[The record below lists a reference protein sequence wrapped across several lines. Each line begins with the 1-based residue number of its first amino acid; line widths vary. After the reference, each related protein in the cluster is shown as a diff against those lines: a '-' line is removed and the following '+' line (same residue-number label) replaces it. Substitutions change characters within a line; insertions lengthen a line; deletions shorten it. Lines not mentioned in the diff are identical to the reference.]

1 MSKLPKSGEGQ
12 AMAAVSVRSR
22 VFTSGILWNA
32 TSTTSLD
39 VRPLLTWPARKTA
52 RLEDHVDV
60 VSHHAFETAR
70 ITQSFAAGWFN
81 RYASQGMPTA
91 DEISGFLSH
100 SVGKLREEL
109 RREASP

>member
-1 MSKLPKSGEGQ
+1 
-12 AMAAVSVRSR
+12 MASVKSR
-22 VFTSGILWNA
+22 VFSSGSLWNA
-32 TSTTSLD
+32 TSTTSLGA
-39 VRPLLTWPARKTA
+39 RPLLIWPTRRIVRGLPAA
-52 RLEDHVDV
+52 SADHIDD

-81 RYASQGMPTA
+81 RYARDGMPTA

-109 RREASP
+109 LREESPQ